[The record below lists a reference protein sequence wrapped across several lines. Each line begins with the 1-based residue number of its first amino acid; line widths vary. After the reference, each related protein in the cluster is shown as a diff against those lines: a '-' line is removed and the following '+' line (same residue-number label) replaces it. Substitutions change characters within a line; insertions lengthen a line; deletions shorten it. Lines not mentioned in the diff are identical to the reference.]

1 MRILSCGGDEM
12 LRCWRVPPTL
22 PHALAVI
29 LLFVVACAGLN
40 GCSRPSEVLEE
51 AATSTAPSIAQLTI
65 AEVAPE
71 LAVFGDLA
79 AIEASPVTTD
89 VDSAGGELN
98 LAEGALVTVPAG
110 AFVEETSLTVTDG
123 HHDRLER

>member
-1 MRILSCGGDEM
+1 
-12 LRCWRVPPTL
+12 
-22 PHALAVI
+22 
-29 LLFVVACAGLN
+29 
-40 GCSRPSEVLEE
+40 
-51 AATSTAPSIAQLTI
+51 LTI